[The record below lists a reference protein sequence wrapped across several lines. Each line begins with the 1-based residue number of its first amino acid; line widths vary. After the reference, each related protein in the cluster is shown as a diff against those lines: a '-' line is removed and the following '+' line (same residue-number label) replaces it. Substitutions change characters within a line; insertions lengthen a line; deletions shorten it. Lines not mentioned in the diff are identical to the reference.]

1 MMSCESANNSLS
13 GDTLKISFS
22 ILIVTS
28 LLFIS
33 CGKSAPSRDFAK
45 MPSLVKIG
53 MTKEE
58 VIQAIGKPDRNTG
71 EEHDPRAQAKP
82 GHFVFFYRESSNEMI
97 VAFRNGT
104 VYQADII
111 DVSLPL

>member
-1 MMSCESANNSLS
+1 MRKPINIILPA
-13 GDTLKISFS
+13 
-22 ILIVTS
+22 LIV
-28 LLFIS
+28 LVS
-33 CGKSAPSRDFAK
+33 CGKPAAPRDLSK
-45 MPSLVKIG
+45 MQLLLKVG

-58 VIQAIGKPDRNTG
+58 VIGAIGKPDRNSL

>member
-1 MMSCESANNSLS
+1 MMSYESANNSLS
-13 GDTLKISFS
+13 GDTLKIQVSF
-22 ILIVTS
+22 LIVTS
-28 LLFIS
+28 LLVIS
-33 CGKSAPSRDFAK
+33 CGKPAATRYVAK
-45 MPSLVKIG
+45 MAALIKAG

-58 VIQAIGKPDRNTG
+58 VIQAIGKPDRDTR
-71 EEHDPRAQAKP
+71 EEHDLRAQAKP